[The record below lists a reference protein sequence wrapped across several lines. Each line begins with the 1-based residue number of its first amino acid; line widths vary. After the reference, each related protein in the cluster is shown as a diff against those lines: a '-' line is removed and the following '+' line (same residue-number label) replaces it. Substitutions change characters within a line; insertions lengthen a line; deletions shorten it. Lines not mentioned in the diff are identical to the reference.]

1 MKKIEKRCNKS
12 GGNLDSQWCGD
23 DVFMEFF
30 PKAATQLGVVLDI
43 TSVVDE
49 CFFGLFY
56 EISNTTGGCFGNN
69 PGRRADLFRKK

>member
-1 MKKIEKRCNKS
+1 
-12 GGNLDSQWCGD
+12 
-23 DVFMEFF
+23 MEFF